1 MTIGDH
7 FASDWF
13 TSQAVWRPF
22 TCPASG
28 GVIALHLSI
37 QLERAHL
44 RWPAHRACLIR
55 MCWALRKGPNK
66 LAAHCRC
73 ASAVTAVGWSNS
85 IDADFM
91 SPHRLNRTSCQKTTQ
106 HTLEQHGAHLY
117 SSRQWAR
124 RSKPSIAACSTDS
137 TVESGATKTMV
148 SSSYCVSV
156 MDKTWRV
163 RTITSSTD
171 SFGVPSYPACNR

>member
-66 LAAHCRC
+66 LAAHYRC

-85 IDADFM
+85 IDADF
-91 SPHRLNRTSCQKTTQ
+91 TTPPQ
-106 HTLEQHGAHLY
+106 SNIMTKDGTTY
-117 SSRQWAR
+117 
-124 RSKPSIAACSTDS
+124 
-137 TVESGATKTMV
+137 SGAT
-148 SSSYCVSV
+148 
-156 MDKTWRV
+156 R
-163 RTITSSTD
+163 STPV
-171 SFGVPSYPACNR
+171 FEPPVVAQVKA